1 MNDKQLVSFITV
13 ADKGSFYKA
22 AQVLYTSPQTLIQ
35 QMNQLEQEVDAK
47 LFERN
52 NKGVVLTAAG
62 EAFYSGAQG
71 ILRLTNETIE
81 RSRSA
86 DSVRSEVIRI
96 GLSPQKTEILPKV
109 CLEFSIRHPEVHLQ
123 IVQIAA
129 SDWVSLLCDEK
140 VDVIEGDVSKEQ
152 SGLQIEMTRLIRDHR
167 TCILSPAHPLARK
180 ERISLSDLADYPV
193 CVHNLSWIQSLKSE
207 IREKTSAV
215 KLIEKPCTV
224 ANVFDTC
231 LNGGVFLAPY
241 YFAVSFDP
249 LVVRPLDIAL
259 EWDFGIAYRKQH
271 QPAVDKFIEAAKDVF
286 RER

>member
-1 MNDKQLVSFITV
+1 MNDKQLISFITV

-52 NKGVVLTAAG
+52 NKGVTLTAAG
-62 EAFYSGAQG
+62 EEFYKGAQG

-81 RSRSA
+81 KSRSA
-86 DSVRSEVIRI
+86 DDVRSEVIRV
-96 GLSPQKTEILPKV
+96 GLSPLKTMIMPAA

-140 VDVIEGDVSKEQ
+140 VDVIEGDVSKDQ
-152 SGLQIEMTRLIRDHR
+152 STLQIEMTKLVRDQR
-167 TCILSPAHPLARK
+167 VCILSPAHPLAGK
-180 ERISLSDLADYPV
+180 EKISLCDLADYQV
-193 CVHNLSWIQSLKSE
+193 CVHNLSWLQELKTE

-241 YFAVSFDP
+241 YFAITFDP
-249 LVVRPLDIAL
+249 LIVRPLDVDL

-271 QPAVDKFIEAAKDVF
+271 SPAVDKFIAVAKEVF
-286 RER
+286 KA